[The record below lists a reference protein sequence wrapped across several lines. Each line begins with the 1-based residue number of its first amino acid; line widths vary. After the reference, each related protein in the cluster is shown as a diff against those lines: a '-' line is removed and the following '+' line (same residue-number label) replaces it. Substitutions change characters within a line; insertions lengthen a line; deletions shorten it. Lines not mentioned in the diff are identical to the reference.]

1 MKISM
6 LDMSTLGDDL
16 DFSGIEQLGELTIYA
31 ITLQS
36 EVIERIADAEV
47 LIINKVKLNKE
58 NLPYAKN
65 LKLVCITATG
75 FDNVDIEYC
84 KEHGIAV
91 CNVAGYSTDS
101 VVQLTMAMAFSLSTN
116 LNIFNTYVKSNQ
128 YTKSEVF
135 NCLKPVFHEM
145 SQMTWG
151 VVGLGNIGKKVARI
165 AQTMGCNVLAY
176 KRTPVNEFECVD
188 IDTLCEKSDIITLH
202 TPLNDDT
209 YHLINS
215 DRLSKMK
222 KNTILINVARG
233 AVADEEAVTNAIING
248 DIAGLGVDVYST
260 EPMQE
265 NSPYQRILDYDNVMF
280 TPHMAW
286 GAYEARKRCIDEV
299 RKNIISFTKNE
310 KRSRVV

>member
-176 KRTPVNEFECVD
+176 KRTPVN
-188 IDTLCEKSDIITLH
+188 
-202 TPLNDDT
+202 
-209 YHLINS
+209 
-215 DRLSKMK
+215 
-222 KNTILINVARG
+222 
-233 AVADEEAVTNAIING
+233 
-248 DIAGLGVDVYST
+248 
-260 EPMQE
+260 
-265 NSPYQRILDYDNVMF
+265 
-280 TPHMAW
+280 
-286 GAYEARKRCIDEV
+286 
-299 RKNIISFTKNE
+299 
-310 KRSRVV
+310 